1 MFTSP
6 QEKFALGLTIYY
18 TQNDIGHWT
27 LLPQSAEME
36 TGTSH
41 FYPKGGQP
49 VIITEPSIFQKA
61 MHYALII
68 AIAIA
73 GAISAGVL
81 FYSFGVTLAQGPA
94 AGASSI
100 NNTIITPL
108 SQIGTIL
115 TPTLFPS
122 NDSKTTSGPM
132 LVVVITQPAEG
143 STVKGEIE
151 AVAKVSG
158 DVEVEMV
165 EGYLNDTFIDTEVSA
180 PYEFTI
186 PTTQFA
192 DGNYKL
198 RANAIGDNGVNATA
212 EVSITIQNLVDLP
225 PPGSNPTPEPK
236 PDARD

>member
-1 MFTSP
+1 
-6 QEKFALGLTIYY
+6 
-18 TQNDIGHWT
+18 
-27 LLPQSAEME
+27 
-36 TGTSH
+36 
-41 FYPKGGQP
+41 
-49 VIITEPSIFQKA
+49 
-61 MHYALII
+61 MHYAVII

-81 FYSFGVTLAQGPA
+81 FYSFGVALAEGPA

-115 TPTLFPS
+115 TPPLFPS
-122 NDSKTTSGPM
+122 NDSNITSGPM
-132 LVVVITQPAEG
+132 LVVVITQPVEG
-143 STVKGEIE
+143 STVKGAVE
-151 AVAKVSG
+151 AVAQVSG

-192 DGNYKL
+192 DGNYKFK
-198 RANAIGDNGVNATA
+198 ANAIGDNGVNATA
-212 EVSITIQNLVDLP
+212 EVSITIQNLVSLP
-225 PPGSNPTPEPK
+225 PPGLYPAPDPK
-236 PDARD
+236 SDVKD

>member
-1 MFTSP
+1 
-6 QEKFALGLTIYY
+6 
-18 TQNDIGHWT
+18 
-27 LLPQSAEME
+27 ME

-41 FYPKGGQP
+41 FYAKGGHP
-49 VIITEPSIFQKA
+49 VIITEPSIVQKA
-61 MHYALII
+61 MYYVVII

-73 GAISAGVL
+73 GAISTGVL
-81 FYSFGVTLAQGPA
+81 FYSFGVALAQGPA
-94 AGASSI
+94 AGASTI

-115 TPTLFPS
+115 TPPLFLS
-122 NDSKTTSGPM
+122 NDSNATSGPM
-132 LVVVITQPAEG
+132 LVVVINQPVDG
-143 STVKGEIE
+143 STVKGTVE

-192 DGNYKL
+192 DGNYKFK
-198 RANAIGDNGVNATA
+198 AKAIGDNGVNATA
-212 EVSITIQNLVDLP
+212 QVSITVQNLVDLP
-225 PPGSNPTPEPK
+225 LPGSYPDPEPK
-236 PDARD
+236 SDAKD